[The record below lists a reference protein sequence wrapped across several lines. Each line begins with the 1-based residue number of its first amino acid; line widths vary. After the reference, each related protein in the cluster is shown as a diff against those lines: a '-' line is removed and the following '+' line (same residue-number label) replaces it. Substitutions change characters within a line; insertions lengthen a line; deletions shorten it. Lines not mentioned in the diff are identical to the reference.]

1 MFLNN
6 KKNQKS
12 VRRDLR
18 NGATP
23 QEVVLWSRLKHSQ
36 LGFKFRRQFSVGNY
50 VMDFYCPQKRLA
62 IEIDGSQHIDS
73 EPDRKRTDFLNA
85 QNIQVLRFWN
95 NEIDTNIAGVLLK
108 ICTLLED
115 TEKAT
120 TPRPPPCDE
129 GGESGE

>member
-108 ICTLLED
+108 ICTFLED
-115 TEKAT
+115 TGKAT
-120 TPRPPPCDE
+120 TPLTPPWK
-129 GGESGE
+129 GGEEEG

>member
-120 TPRPPPCDE
+120 TP
-129 GGESGE
+129 